1 MIPVINSVIADI
13 APDEEVITSSLTF
26 RIDYDKKV
34 IQGMIDEAEALKQS
48 VFCRLMTIRG
58 QLRIYDENEKYG
70 LPLFELLGQSA
81 PLVYVL
87 LTNCITETLLR
98 DDRIRSVTDFV
109 FDTDRKA
116 VTVSFTVNSVFG
128 NINFEEVSL

>member
-34 IQGMIDEAEALKQS
+34 IQGMIDESEALKQS
-48 VFCRLMTIRG
+48 VFYRLMTIRG

-70 LPLFELLGQSA
+70 LSLFELLGQSA

-98 DDRIRSVTDFV
+98 DDRIRSVTGFV